1 MLAKLKNSK
10 NPSSTSKV
18 SGALAGSSGA
28 FEQGLTGANE
38 MTSELNTGST
48 APEIQA
54 AQKLLA
60 RIAVRLLN
68 TKRRKEEEK

>member
-1 MLAKLKNSK
+1 MLAKVKNSK
-10 NPSSTSKV
+10 HSSSISKD
-18 SGALAGSSGA
+18 SGQLAGSSGA
-28 FEQGLTGANE
+28 FEQRLTRASE
-38 MTSELNTGST
+38 MNSELDTGSA

-60 RIAVRLLN
+60 QIAVRLLN

>member
-1 MLAKLKNSK
+1 MLVKVKKSK
-10 NPSSTSKV
+10 DPSLTSKV

-38 MTSELNTGST
+38 MTPELNTGS
-48 APEIQA
+48 AALEIQA

-60 RIAVRLLN
+60 QIAVRLLN

>member
-18 SGALAGSSGA
+18 SGALAGSSRL
-28 FEQGLTGANE
+28 FEQGLAPASDVTPEPNP
-38 MTSELNTGST
+38 SSV

-60 RIAVRLLN
+60 QIAVRLLN

>member
-1 MLAKLKNSK
+1 MLVKVKKSK
-10 NPSSTSKV
+10 DPSLTSKV
-18 SGALAGSSGA
+18 SGALAGSSRL
-28 FEQGLTGANE
+28 FEQGLAPASDVTPEPNL
-38 MTSELNTGST
+38 SST

-60 RIAVRLLN
+60 QIAVRVLN

>member
-1 MLAKLKNSK
+1 MLVKVKKSK
-10 NPSSTSKV
+10 DPSSTSKV
-18 SGALAGSSGA
+18 SGALAGSSRL
-28 FEQGLTGANE
+28 FEQGLAPASDVTLEPNP
-38 MTSELNTGST
+38 SST

-60 RIAVRLLN
+60 QIAVRLLN

>member
-1 MLAKLKNSK
+1 MLAKPKNPK

-18 SGALAGSSGA
+18 SGALAGSSRA
-28 FEQGLTGANE
+28 FEQGLAPASDVTP
-38 MTSELNTGST
+38 ELNSSSV

-60 RIAVRLLN
+60 QIAVRLLN
-68 TKRRKEEEK
+68 AKRRKEEEK